1 MKKISYVF
9 LFLFLGIVFTACSAN
24 TTEDVRLQVAV
35 SITPQ
40 AAFVDNVGKEYVNVM
55 TVIPP
60 GYSPANYEPSAKAMA
75 SLSEVDVYFTIG
87 VPTEAG
93 NILPEVE
100 TLNTVHL
107 AEKVREVY
115 SDLEF
120 SPGSRDPHIW
130 LSIKRVKVMVQA
142 IADELARLDPEMR
155 DYYLD
160 NASDYL
166 SELDTLDQEIFE
178 FYNNKTMRKFIVFHP
193 AYRYFADEYNLE
205 MYALEQ
211 DGKEATVSHLQAMID
226 LARDNEIH
234 VIFYQSEVDSS
245 QVESFAEEIDGEG
258 VSLNPLAYDYI
269 ANLRNLAEEIRDSL
283 S

>member
-1 MKKISYVF
+1 MKKLSYILLV
-9 LFLFLGIVFTACSAN
+9 LFLVIVFIACDSN
-24 TTEDVRLQVAV
+24 TTDESRLQVAV

-40 AAFVDNVGKEYVNVM
+40 AAFVDNIGKEYVNVL

-60 GYSPANYEPSAKAMA
+60 GYSPANYEPSAKTMA

-100 TLNTVHL
+100 TLNTIHL
-107 AEKVREVY
+107 DENVRSVY
-115 SDLEF
+115 PDLEF

-142 IADELARLDPEMR
+142 IADELARLDPEMS
-155 DYYLD
+155 DFYLD
-160 NASDYL
+160 NAEDYL
-166 SELDTLDQEIFE
+166 SELDTLNQEISDI
-178 FYNNKTMRKFIVFHP
+178 YTSKTMRKFIVFHP
-193 AYRYFADEYNLE
+193 SYRYFADEYNLE

-226 LARDNEIH
+226 LAKDNNIR
-234 VIFYQSEVDSS
+234 VIFYQSEIDSS
-245 QVESFAEEIDGEG
+245 QVESFSEEISGEG

-269 ANLRNLAEEIRDSL
+269 NNLRSLAEAIGDSL

>member
-1 MKKISYVF
+1 MKKISF
-9 LFLFLGIVFTACSAN
+9 TLLFLILGIVFIACDSN
-24 TTEDVRLQVAV
+24 TTDDSRLQVAV

-40 AAFVDNVGKEYVNVM
+40 AAFVDNVGKEYVNVL

-60 GYSPANYEPSAKAMA
+60 GYSPANYEPSAKTMA

-107 AEKVREVY
+107 ADKVREVY
-115 SDLEF
+115 ADLEF

-142 IADELARLDPEMR
+142 IADELARLDPEMS

-160 NASDYL
+160 NARDYI
-166 SELDTLDQEIFE
+166 SELDTLDQEISE
-178 FYNNKTMRKFIVFHP
+178 FYTNKTMRKFIVFHP
-193 AYRYFADEYNLE
+193 SYRYFAEEYNLE

-226 LARDNEIH
+226 LARANDIH
-234 VIFYQSEVDSS
+234 VIFYQSEIDSS
-245 QVESFAEEIDGEG
+245 QVESFAEEITGEG

-269 ANLRNLAEEIRDSL
+269 ANLRSLAEAIGDSL